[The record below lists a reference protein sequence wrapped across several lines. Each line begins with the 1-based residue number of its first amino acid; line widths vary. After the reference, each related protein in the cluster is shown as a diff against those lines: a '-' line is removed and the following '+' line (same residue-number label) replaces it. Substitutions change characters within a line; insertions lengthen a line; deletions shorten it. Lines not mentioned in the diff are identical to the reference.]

1 MSGAVEGVARIK
13 LDADGEAMVCTGCG
27 TTRTVAAIVAD
38 SPTAFTC
45 CPERKMIPARA
56 MWHAWCDANDAR
68 PSRTTPPARS
78 YADGVRDAAAVV
90 DAEYDLRKHHHAA
103 NKAAGNKMEARDF
116 ETMMIA
122 HTQSAAAI
130 RLLSQGGKA

>member
-38 SPTAFTC
+38 SATAFTC
-45 CPERKMIPARA
+45 CPERKMIPART

-68 PSRTTPPARS
+68 PALTTPPARS
-78 YADGVRDAAAVV
+78 YADGVADCAAIVSAKWEAEDDASAFLALDAAL
-90 DAEYDLRKHHHAA
+90 AE
-103 NKAAGNKMEARDF
+103 
-116 ETMMIA
+116 
-122 HTQSAAAI
+122 I
-130 RLLSQGGKA
+130 RLLSQGGKV